1 MTPHR
6 EAFPS
11 AAQRRLLA
19 ALRHEDM
26 STHALR
32 TVLNWNGP
40 STYGHLCRL
49 EALGCVQRYPVGAR
63 LKWHYIGLPE
73 ATTLPTAPKPSQRVA
88 PPYRSEFRPL
98 NLDLFQHARLAMM
111 QRAKP

>member
-1 MTPHR
+1 MSTHR

-11 AAQRRLLA
+11 AAQRRLLT

-32 TVLNWNGP
+32 TVLNWNGQ
-40 STYGHLCRL
+40 STYGHLTRL
-49 EALGCVQRYPVGAR
+49 EALGCVKRYRVGAR
-63 LKWHYIGLPE
+63 LKWHYIGLP
-73 ATTLPTAPKPSQRVA
+73 AAPTPPPAPKSGQRVA
-88 PPYRSEFRPL
+88 PPYRGEFRPL